1 MKEHKQNKQGQG
13 AMVASIAQLTSAA
26 TSVRYYAREG
36 RVPDDEHR
44 LASRW
49 HGKGA
54 ARLGL
59 AGPVDAEPFQAVLE
73 GHVPGTALRLGS
85 RRKGRHHHVPGVDLV
100 FSAPKSVA
108 LEALI
113 EGNERVVAAHDHA
126 TREALTLV
134 EKRFLETRGY
144 DSTTRKRPRIR
155 AGHLVA
161 AMFRHEASRNLDPQI
176 HTHCVIANMTWQGSR
191 WRPVDATALRRN
203 RNLIGALYR
212 NILAAR
218 LHDLGL
224 VMVATMIGRV
234 PGFEIAGYDQAFLDE
249 FSSRRR
255 EILEHLDRLGLPR
268 TSRALAVAQ
277 RVTRQRK
284 EVRDIT
290 SLSREWKERATRL
303 SLNRKNVPRPPN
315 SPWPDLPPL
324 EIVWRTL
331 DDLEARNLVINR
343 ADLEATAL
351 AHAPGR
357 HAPQAIHD
365 AIARLARDGH
375 LLETRHPRIDHAFTT
390 PRLDEARDVLAAWA
404 SAPQTG
410 TLALTPHAPES
421 LAAVLS
427 SDRQVVRLHHAAG
440 DSPLR
445 SLLENSSNSLFVVPH
460 ASAIPPLA
468 MAALATQ
475 HGSARVVLMT
485 SAGERPSPALSFLA
499 QAGLETVR
507 TQPDPGLVATA
518 RLLHPDNEEAV
529 IEVDHARLADEARDL
544 MAALSPGTTAFLAAT
559 PDLEQEIQH
568 AFNEWRDPATIIERS
583 TGPFTLYDGNR
594 IHIPDAGMATIEGCR
609 ITLDSG
615 HHLDPN
621 DSRLTRLVPAW
632 AHVTRA
638 TRSAII
644 VLDSGDPDGQ
654 ASFARRIQTTFDE
667 CVILTD
673 NLEDLLGQKSL
684 LQATYRDLTLLEA
697 PAQRQERSSAHRLSL
712 G

>member
-1 MKEHKQNKQGQG
+1 
-13 AMVASIAQLTSAA
+13 MVASIAQLTSAA

-73 GHVPGTALRLGS
+73 GHVPGTDQRLGS
-85 RRKGRHHHVPGVDLV
+85 RHKGRHRHQPGVDLV

-126 TREALTLV
+126 AREALTLV
-134 EKRFLETRGY
+134 EERFLETRGY
-144 DSTTRKRPRIR
+144 DRATRKRPRIR

-176 HTHCVIANMTWQGSR
+176 HTHCVIANMTWQESA

-268 TSRALAVAQ
+268 TPRAVGIAQ

-284 EVRDIT
+284 QDRDIT
-290 SLSREWKERATRL
+290 HLSGEWKERAARL
-303 SLNRKNVPRPPN
+303 SLQRKNVPRPPN

-375 LLETRHPRIDHAFTT
+375 LHDTRHPRIDHAFTT
-390 PRLDEARDVLAAWA
+390 PRLDEARSVLAAWA
-404 SAPQTG
+404 TAPQTG
-410 TLALTPHAPES
+410 TLTLTPHAPES
-421 LAAVLS
+421 LATVLLH
-427 SDRQVVRLHHAAG
+427 DRQVVRLHHAAG

-445 SLLENSSNSLFVVPH
+445 SLLESVQHPLVLENSSNSLIVVPH
-460 ASAIPPLA
+460 ASTIPPLA
-468 MAALATQ
+468 MAALAREATQ
-475 HGSARVVLMT
+475 QGAAQVVLMT
-485 SAGERPSPALSFLA
+485 STGERLSPTLSFMA

-518 RLLHPDNEEAV
+518 RLLHPNNEDPV

-544 MAALSPGTTAFLAAT
+544 LGALSPGATAILAAT

-568 AFNEWRDPATIIERS
+568 ALNEWRDPALIIERS
-583 TGPFTLYDGNR
+583 TGPFTLYNADR
-594 IHIPDAGMATIEGCR
+594 IHIPDLGMATIEGGA

-615 HHLDPN
+615 DRLDPD
-621 DSRLTRLVPAW
+621 DSRLTSLVPAW
-632 AHVTRA
+632 AHVTKA

-654 ASFARRIQTTFDE
+654 ASFTRRIQSTFDE

-673 NLEDLLGQKSL
+673 NLDDLLGQQSL
-684 LQATYRDLTLLEA
+684 LQAPYRELTLLEA
-697 PAQRQERSSAHRLSL
+697 PAQRQERSPAHRLSL
-712 G
+712 R